1 LSYTSYA
8 VPAHIWTAYAA
19 LMHSIAWVTRSQ
31 AVARIADRT
40 APQHLSG
47 SRDVIGHVSIWFP
60 RWSFP
65 IGGFLEPSLYL

>member
-1 LSYTSYA
+1 
-8 VPAHIWTAYAA
+8 
-19 LMHSIAWVTRSQ
+19 MHSIAWVTRSQ